1 MQEFGLRCTA
11 ARLAVL
17 GELQRSTSPQS
28 HADIARALAPL
39 ELDRATVY
47 RNLMELSESGL
58 VSRLDLGDHIWRFE
72 LRKNGQGDL
81 AEHAHFLC
89 TECGQ
94 VSCLDGV
101 EIRVTPTP
109 RRKRSS
115 LGNVTEILLKGRC
128 VRCS

>member
-1 MQEFGLRCTA
+1 
-11 ARLAVL
+11 VK
-17 GELQRSTSPQS
+17 RSTCC
-28 HADIARALAPL
+28 
-39 ELDRATVY
+39 
-47 RNLMELSESGL
+47 
-58 VSRLDLGDHIWRFE
+58 
-72 LRKNGQGDL
+72 KNGQGDL

-101 EIRVTPTP
+101 EIRVTPTQ

-128 VRCS
+128 NRCS